1 MTTRLPCNCGVSKG
15 LRGDHEGECQ
25 AAYLRPNRN
34 PRFLTAEQMEKL
46 TTKRL
51 LAYKTSLYR
60 VPEGPSHEETM
71 YGGTDFTMHKKR
83 SEWKTALAEAKAA
96 LAERENL

>member
-1 MTTRLPCNCGVSKG
+1 MERLPCNCGVSKG
-15 LRGDHEGECQ
+15 IRSDHEAECRG
-25 AAYLRPNRN
+25 AYLHITRD
-34 PRFLTAEQMEKL
+34 PRFLTVEQMKKL

-71 YGGTDFTMHKKR
+71 YGGIDHDMHKQR
-83 SEWKTALAEAKAA
+83 PEWKTALAEAKAA
-96 LAERENL
+96 LAERGNI

>member
-1 MTTRLPCNCGVSKG
+1 MERLPCNCGVSKG
-15 LRGDHEGECQ
+15 IRTNHEGECQ

-34 PRFLTAEQMEKL
+34 PRFLTVAQMKKL

-71 YGGTDFTMHKKR
+71 YGGTDFATHKQR
-83 SEWKTALAEAKAA
+83 PEWKTAVAEAKAV
-96 LAERENL
+96 LAERENV